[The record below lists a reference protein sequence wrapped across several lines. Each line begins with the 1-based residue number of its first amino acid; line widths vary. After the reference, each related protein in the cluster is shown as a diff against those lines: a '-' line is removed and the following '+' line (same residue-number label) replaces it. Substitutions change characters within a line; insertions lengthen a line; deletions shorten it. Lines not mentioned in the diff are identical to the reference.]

1 MGGDYLSLNE
11 KVDPDRIGIIGICG
25 WGGMAVNTA
34 ALDTRIKATAAM
46 CAQRLEDL
54 KAGEYKL
61 GGGVVDSLPE
71 DAPFFVKDY
80 YDYYKTD
87 RGYHKRS
94 LNSNGGWNVI
104 GCESFVNQPIL
115 KYSNEIR
122 SAVLLVHGEKA
133 HSCYFSKD
141 AYADMIKDSKYAD
154 NQDAVT
160 EISTSENVETE
171 SSEENDEPEGDGTM
185 IMKIGDTKVNVEW
198 EDNQAVEALRD
209 MAKDGDITIQMSMY
223 GGFEQVGS
231 IGQSLPR
238 DDKQTTTSSGDI
250 VLYSGNQMVVFY
262 GSNSWSY
269 TRLGHISDKDEAE
282 MADLLSN
289 GDVTITI
296 SRE

>member
-1 MGGDYLSLNE
+1 MKTKMIFLAFCMT
-11 KVDPDRIGIIGICG
+11 IMFC
-25 WGGMAVNTA
+25 
-34 ALDTRIKATAAM
+34 M
-46 CAQRLEDL
+46 CACSGNT
-54 KAGEYKL
+54 K
-61 GGGVVDSLPE
+61 
-71 DAPFFVKDY
+71 
-80 YDYYKTD
+80 
-87 RGYHKRS
+87 
-94 LNSNGGWNVI
+94 NS
-104 GCESFVNQPIL
+104 S
-115 KYSNEIR
+115 
-122 SAVLLVHGEKA
+122 
-133 HSCYFSKD
+133 
-141 AYADMIKDSKYAD
+141 D

-160 EISTSENVETE
+160 EISASENIERE
-171 SSEENDEPEGDGTM
+171 SSEENVMSEGTAMNQLAEKDESVDDEAIGDSTM
-185 IMKIGDTKVNVEW
+185 IMTIGDTKVNVDW

-223 GGFEQVGS
+223 GDFEQVGS

-296 SRE
+296 SRENK

>member
-1 MGGDYLSLNE
+1 MKE
-11 KVDPDRIGIIGICG
+11 KMILIAFCMTIMFCMSACSG
-25 WGGMAVNTA
+25 NT
-34 ALDTRIKATAAM
+34 K
-46 CAQRLEDL
+46 
-54 KAGEYKL
+54 
-61 GGGVVDSLPE
+61 
-71 DAPFFVKDY
+71 
-80 YDYYKTD
+80 
-87 RGYHKRS
+87 
-94 LNSNGGWNVI
+94 NSG
-104 GCESFVNQPIL
+104 
-115 KYSNEIR
+115 
-122 SAVLLVHGEKA
+122 
-133 HSCYFSKD
+133 
-141 AYADMIKDSKYAD
+141 D
-154 NQDAVT
+154 NQNAVT

-171 SSEENDEPEGDGTM
+171 SSEENVMSEGTAMYQLAEKDESADDEAIGDSTM

-282 MADLLSN
+282 MADLLSQ

-296 SRE
+296 STE

>member
-1 MGGDYLSLNE
+1 MF
-11 KVDPDRIGIIGICG
+11 K
-25 WGGMAVNTA
+25 
-34 ALDTRIKATAAM
+34 IKTKMILIAFCMTIMFCM
-46 CAQRLEDL
+46 CACSGNT
-54 KAGEYKL
+54 K
-61 GGGVVDSLPE
+61 
-71 DAPFFVKDY
+71 
-80 YDYYKTD
+80 
-87 RGYHKRS
+87 
-94 LNSNGGWNVI
+94 NSG
-104 GCESFVNQPIL
+104 
-115 KYSNEIR
+115 
-122 SAVLLVHGEKA
+122 
-133 HSCYFSKD
+133 
-141 AYADMIKDSKYAD
+141 D
-154 NQDAVT
+154 NQDAVA
-160 EISTSENVETE
+160 EISASENVETE
-171 SSEENDEPEGDGTM
+171 SSEENVMSEGTAMYQLAEKDESVDDEAIGDSTM
-185 IMKIGDTKVNVEW
+185 IMKIGDTIVNVEW

-250 VLYSGNQMVVFY
+250 VLYSGNQIVVFY

>member
-1 MGGDYLSLNE
+1 MT
-11 KVDPDRIGIIGICG
+11 IMFC
-25 WGGMAVNTA
+25 
-34 ALDTRIKATAAM
+34 M
-46 CAQRLEDL
+46 CACSGNT
-54 KAGEYKL
+54 K
-61 GGGVVDSLPE
+61 
-71 DAPFFVKDY
+71 
-80 YDYYKTD
+80 
-87 RGYHKRS
+87 
-94 LNSNGGWNVI
+94 NSG
-104 GCESFVNQPIL
+104 
-115 KYSNEIR
+115 
-122 SAVLLVHGEKA
+122 
-133 HSCYFSKD
+133 
-141 AYADMIKDSKYAD
+141 D

-160 EISTSENVETE
+160 EISASENIERE
-171 SSEENDEPEGDGTM
+171 SSEENVMSEGTAMNQLAEKDESVDDEAIGDSTM
-185 IMKIGDTKVNVEW
+185 IMTIGDTKVNVEW

-296 SRE
+296 SRENK

>member
-1 MGGDYLSLNE
+1 MMFKIKPKMILISFCMTIMLS
-11 KVDPDRIGIIGICG
+11 
-25 WGGMAVNTA
+25 
-34 ALDTRIKATAAM
+34 M
-46 CAQRLEDL
+46 CACSGNT
-54 KAGEYKL
+54 K
-61 GGGVVDSLPE
+61 
-71 DAPFFVKDY
+71 
-80 YDYYKTD
+80 
-87 RGYHKRS
+87 
-94 LNSNGGWNVI
+94 NS
-104 GCESFVNQPIL
+104 S
-115 KYSNEIR
+115 
-122 SAVLLVHGEKA
+122 
-133 HSCYFSKD
+133 
-141 AYADMIKDSKYAD
+141 D

-160 EISTSENVETE
+160 EISASENIERE
-171 SSEENDEPEGDGTM
+171 SSEENVMSEGTAMYQLEEKDESVYDEAIGDSTM

>member
-1 MGGDYLSLNE
+1 M
-11 KVDPDRIGIIGICG
+11 KMKIILIAFC
-25 WGGMAVNTA
+25 MT
-34 ALDTRIKATAAM
+34 IMFCM
-46 CAQRLEDL
+46 CACSGNT
-54 KAGEYKL
+54 K
-61 GGGVVDSLPE
+61 
-71 DAPFFVKDY
+71 
-80 YDYYKTD
+80 
-87 RGYHKRS
+87 
-94 LNSNGGWNVI
+94 NSG
-104 GCESFVNQPIL
+104 
-115 KYSNEIR
+115 
-122 SAVLLVHGEKA
+122 
-133 HSCYFSKD
+133 
-141 AYADMIKDSKYAD
+141 D

-160 EISTSENVETE
+160 EISASETI
-171 SSEENDEPEGDGTM
+171 GDSTM

-282 MADLLSN
+282 MAELLSN

>member
-1 MGGDYLSLNE
+1 MKTKMIFLAFCMT
-11 KVDPDRIGIIGICG
+11 IMFC
-25 WGGMAVNTA
+25 
-34 ALDTRIKATAAM
+34 M
-46 CAQRLEDL
+46 CACSGNT
-54 KAGEYKL
+54 K
-61 GGGVVDSLPE
+61 
-71 DAPFFVKDY
+71 
-80 YDYYKTD
+80 
-87 RGYHKRS
+87 
-94 LNSNGGWNVI
+94 NSG
-104 GCESFVNQPIL
+104 
-115 KYSNEIR
+115 
-122 SAVLLVHGEKA
+122 
-133 HSCYFSKD
+133 
-141 AYADMIKDSKYAD
+141 D

-160 EISTSENVETE
+160 EISASENIERE
-171 SSEENDEPEGDGTM
+171 SSEENVMSEGTAMNQLAEKDESVDDEAIGDSTM
-185 IMKIGDTKVNVEW
+185 IMKIGDTKVNVDW

-296 SRE
+296 SRENK

>member
-1 MGGDYLSLNE
+1 MKAKMILIAFCMTIMFCMSACSG
-11 KVDPDRIGIIGICG
+11 
-25 WGGMAVNTA
+25 NT
-34 ALDTRIKATAAM
+34 ISS
-46 CAQRLEDL
+46 
-54 KAGEYKL
+54 G
-61 GGGVVDSLPE
+61 
-71 DAPFFVKDY
+71 
-80 YDYYKTD
+80 
-87 RGYHKRS
+87 
-94 LNSNGGWNVI
+94 
-104 GCESFVNQPIL
+104 
-115 KYSNEIR
+115 
-122 SAVLLVHGEKA
+122 
-133 HSCYFSKD
+133 
-141 AYADMIKDSKYAD
+141 D
-154 NQDAVT
+154 NQNAVT
-160 EISTSENVETE
+160 EISTSENVERE
-171 SSEENDEPEGDGTM
+171 SSEERDSTM

-209 MAKDGDITIQMSMY
+209 MAKDGNVTIQMSMY

-296 SRE
+296 SMG

>member
-1 MGGDYLSLNE
+1 MKMIMMTLSVFMMLC
-11 KVDPDRIGIIGICG
+11 V
-25 WGGMAVNTA
+25 
-34 ALDTRIKATAAM
+34 
-46 CAQRLEDL
+46 
-54 KAGEYKL
+54 
-61 GGGVVDSLPE
+61 
-71 DAPFFVKDY
+71 
-80 YDYYKTD
+80 
-87 RGYHKRS
+87 
-94 LNSNGGWNVI
+94 
-104 GCESFVNQPIL
+104 
-115 KYSNEIR
+115 
-122 SAVLLVHGEKA
+122 SACSG
-133 HSCYFSKD
+133 
-141 AYADMIKDSKYAD
+141 
-154 NQDAVT
+154 
-160 EISTSENVETE
+160 ETE
-171 SSEENDEPEGDGTM
+171 SVYENHDSQTAISALENVGVEKTVKSVLAEDIETYHTEESDNQTAESNDSSDETSIGEATM